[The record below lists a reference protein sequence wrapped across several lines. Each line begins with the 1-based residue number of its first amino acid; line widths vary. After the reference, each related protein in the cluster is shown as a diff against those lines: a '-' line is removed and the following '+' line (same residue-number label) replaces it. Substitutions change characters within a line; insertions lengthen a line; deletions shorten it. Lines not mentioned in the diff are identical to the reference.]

1 MEDDLYGGDLY
12 GDPGGDYDGGFG
24 DVDEGYLPGASAQ
37 GLPAVD
43 ALRGKGVNNAG
54 APAIPSARDLFS
66 DPPASRDDEARD
78 SRAREAQQQA
88 ASDRWRNAFKEVA
101 SICALH
107 NANRDPDV
115 HTVLETVRRIKASES
130 SAQEELRQLRRRDAA
145 LQMQLADRNL
155 ESLELRRE
163 LAVAASAADPSVVQL
178 KQLMLDPAVAR
189 EFARLRGELETAQAE
204 LATAREELTA
214 VTFTQESKVGRQLMA
229 KCRSLQEENEEMG
242 RELAE
247 GKAHLAD
254 AAAALARSQAD
265 DMRAAYQELEDHCLV
280 MEDEAEELQREVFA
294 LRARVMELER
304 DAGLPPSISGSGGG
318 VGMGLGMGGMG
329 PMGPGGF
336 GGRRAFDMGP
346 GGFRGRGGRGPP
358 GGGVMGGGGFKRPF
372 GDREGGGAM
381 GGGMGPGRGGGFMG
395 PMKRIR

>member
-1 MEDDLYGGDLY
+1 MVILVETTME
-12 GDPGGDYDGGFG
+12 
-24 DVDEGYLPGASAQ
+24 
-37 GLPAVD
+37 
-43 ALRGKGVNNAG
+43 ALAMLTIVTYRAHLD
-54 APAIPSARDLFS
+54 RDLFS
-66 DPPASRDDEARD
+66 DPPGSREQDTRD
-78 SRAREAQQQA
+78 SRAREVQQA
-88 ASDRWRNAFKEVA
+88 AADRWRNAFKEVA
-101 SICALH
+101 SICGVH
-107 NANRDPDV
+107 TANRDPDV

-155 ESLELRRE
+155 EALELRRE
-163 LAVAASAADPSVVQL
+163 LAAAASAADPSVVQL

-189 EFARLRGELETAQAE
+189 EFARLRSELEGAQAE
-204 LATAREELTA
+204 LATAREELAA

-247 GKAHLAD
+247 GKAHLAE

-265 DMRAAYQELEDHCLV
+265 DLRSAYQELEDHCLV
-280 MEDEAEELQREVFA
+280 MEDEAEELQREIFA

-304 DAGLPPSISGSGGG
+304 DAGLPLSIPGGAG
-318 VGMGLGMGGMG
+318 GLGMGPGLGGMG

-358 GGGVMGGGGFKRPF
+358 PGVGSGAMGAGFKRPF
-372 GDREGGGAM
+372 GDREGGGGGGM
-381 GGGMGPGRGGGFMG
+381 GGGMGPGRGGFMG
-395 PMKRIR
+395 PMKRIRVLQFAAAHVMRHAHRSVLK